1 MKECQGFF
9 RKRTD
14 EMKNVEW
21 LLQMWLDQTGIT
33 KECRILVA
41 CSGGP
46 DSVALV
52 RALDRLNYTFSIAHV
67 NHMLRDNAKKDA
79 QFVQELART
88 LGRPYYDRSIP
99 IPAIALERKQNIQ
112 HVCRVERYSFLEEI
126 MLCHSYDYLAT
137 AHHQDDQL
145 ETLLLQL
152 SDGRKLLGMP
162 EKRKR
167 SEYTIIRPFQFVD
180 KAMIY
185 HYLEELRQPYRV
197 DESNESDHY
206 ARNWMRQHIVPALK
220 QKAPRISEK
229 ATELAKRARE
239 DEQFLQQLAADA
251 TETLVVEVEEGIQ
264 IDVQKWQSYA
274 PPLQRRIIPLLLNY
288 LYSDNRQPH
297 YEQSLLQLLYEQLLR
312 ADGTKFVRLP
322 ERYFFIRAYDRAY
335 FVRTLPKEQTVS
347 NVPEVLVE
355 GKTYT
360 YPGGTFQ
367 LARASEVESDAIIW
381 YLPTRDV
388 AIRMRQTGD
397 RIRLNKGG
405 TKKITRLMIDEKI
418 PAPFRNNWPVLVDAN
433 DEVLGVIGVRAGD
446 KIQRQ
451 PQTTDDY
458 ILIIDKD
465 NE

>member
-1 MKECQGFF
+1 MK
-9 RKRTD
+9 K
-14 EMKNVEW
+14 VERAVDKW
-21 LLQMWLDQTGIT
+21 LQQTSVT
-33 KECRILVA
+33 KDDRILVA

-52 RALDRLNYTFSIAHV
+52 RALDRCNYTFSIAHV
-67 NHMLRDNAKKDA
+67 NHMLRENAKKDA
-79 QFVQELART
+79 AFVEELART

-99 IPAIALERKQNIQ
+99 IPMIAKETKENIQ
-112 HVCRVERYSFLEEI
+112 HVCRVERYAFLDEV
-126 MLCHSYDYLAT
+126 MTKGAYDYLAT

-145 ETLLLQL
+145 ETILLQL

-162 EKRKR
+162 EKRI
-167 SEYTIIRPFQFVD
+167 EGDYTIIRPLQYVD

-185 HYLEELRQPYRV
+185 HYLEELQQPYRI

-206 ARNWMRQHIVPALK
+206 ARNWMRQHIVPRLK
-220 QKAPRISEK
+220 EQSPHISEK

-239 DEQFLQQLAADA
+239 DEQFLQQLAEEA
-251 TETLVVEVEEGIQ
+251 TNNLVKDVEEGIQ

-322 ERYFFIRAYDRAY
+322 ERYFFIRAYDKAY
-335 FVRTLPKEQTVS
+335 FVRTVVKEPTVS
-347 NVPEVLVE
+347 NIPEVLVE
-355 GKTYT
+355 GRVYS
-360 YPGGTFQ
+360 YPEGTFR
-367 LARASEVESDAIIW
+367 LARMSEVERDAIVW
-381 YLPTRDV
+381 QLPTKHV
-388 AIRMRQTGD
+388 AIRSRQPGD

-418 PAPFRNNWPVLVDAN
+418 PALLRKHWPVLI
-433 DEVLGVIGVRAGD
+433 DESGKVLGLIGVRAGSE
-446 KIQRQ
+446 IQQR
-451 PQTTDDY
+451 PMKKDDY